1 MFKKEKNSNL
11 ISKNTLR
18 KIKKQVK
25 GITLI
30 ALVVTIIVLLILAG
44 IALSLTIGQNGIFSR
59 AQTAANTWRNA
70 ETNEQ
75 LAMGELEDW
84 MDDYL
89 NGNGGNQG
97 GGDQGD
103 EVIVDTVK
111 IPKGFYYVG
120 GTKDAGLVISDN
132 PADENKYSL
141 SNWTDQANIPSGL
154 NAETGINN
162 VQIEPIEG
170 NQFVWVPVEKPDL
183 FQRYDGYWNIG
194 SGTTLQGVKDMCQE
208 PASNAAS
215 WETTEYEAMQTSVIN
230 NKGFYVARYEAS
242 GATGNKAESKSG
254 AMPWV
259 NIPWG
264 TSMTEVGNSGA
275 VYRAQNMYN
284 DSEHAVTSTLIYGVQ
299 WDAIMNWID
308 SNYSK
313 ENGTCN
319 SFVSNSTGQG
329 NYNEDENTNSW
340 KNNLTSCGSS
350 DDYRV
355 KNIYDLA
362 GNVFEWT
369 MEALSTASRVA
380 RGGIF
385 IYSGSFGPASFR
397 SYTAPNGINEGLG
410 FRVAL
415 YL

>member
-1 MFKKEKNSNL
+1 MEGEIKQMILKEKDR
-11 ISKNTLR
+11 KNKITIR
-18 KIKKQVK
+18 KVKKQIK

-30 ALVVTIIVLLILAG
+30 ALVVTVIVLLILAG
-44 IALSLTIGQNGIFSR
+44 VAINLTVGDNGLFKR
-59 AQTAANTWRNA
+59 AQNATDTWRMA
-70 ETNEQ
+70 EENEQ
-75 LAMGELEDW
+75 SVMEQAADFI
-84 MDDYL
+84 DNY
-89 NGNGGNQG
+89 
-97 GGDQGD
+97 
-103 EVIVDTVK
+103 ITRVDGVP

-120 GTKDAGLVISDN
+120 GAKETGLVISDN
-132 PADENKYSL
+132 PTDKDKYS
-141 SNWTDQANIPSGL
+141 SVNWADQVNIPAGR
-154 NAETGINN
+154 ETDANGAIL
-162 VQIEPIEG
+162 G

-183 FQRYDGYWNIG
+183 FQRYDGYWNIV

-329 NYNEDENTNSW
+329 NYKEDENTNSW

-369 MEALSTASRVA
+369 MEARSSDRRVG
-380 RGGIF
+380 RGGGF
-385 IYSGSFGPASFR
+385 LVSGSYNPASCR
-397 SYTAPNGINEGLG
+397 SYNIPGSDVEFVG

-415 YL
+415 YLQN

>member
-1 MFKKEKNSNL
+1 MENGKTSLN
-11 ISKNTLR
+11 IR
-18 KIKKQVK
+18 KLKKQVK

-44 IALSLTIGQNGIFSR
+44 IALNLTIGQNGIFSR

-70 ETNEQ
+70 ESNEQ

-84 MDDYL
+84 MDGYM

-97 GGDQGD
+97 GGDD
-103 EVIVDTVK
+103 TTTIVDTVP
-111 IPKGFYYVG
+111 IPDGFYYAG
-120 GTKDAGLVISDN
+120 GSKDTGLVISDD
-132 PADENKYSL
+132 PDDEIA
-141 SNWTDQANIPSGL
+141 W
-154 NAETGINN
+154 NAATSTQPVSKEL
-162 VQIEPIEG
+162 EG

-183 FQRYDGYWNIG
+183 FQRYDGYWNNG

-215 WETTEYEAMQTSVIN
+215 WETTEYEAMQTSVKN

-242 GATGNKAESKSG
+242 EGTGESTGKVQSKAG

-259 NIPWG
+259 DIPWG

-299 WDAIMNWID
+299 WDAIMNFID
-308 SNYSK
+308 SNYS
-313 ENGTCN
+313 NGDGTCN

-329 NYNEDENTNSW
+329 NYSEGENTNSW

-369 MEALSTASRVA
+369 MEAYSSGYRVS
-380 RGGIF
+380 RGGDF
-385 IYSGSFGPASFR
+385 FGSGSSSPASFR
-397 SYTAPNGINEGLG
+397 DGGVPDDNYEIVG

>member
-1 MFKKEKNSNL
+1 MKNE
-11 ISKNTLR
+11 NTSLNIR
-18 KIKKQVK
+18 KLKKQVK

-44 IALSLTIGQNGIFSR
+44 IALNLTIGQNGIFSR

-70 ETNEQ
+70 ESNEQ

-84 MDDYL
+84 MDGYM

-97 GGDQGD
+97 GGDQDD

-120 GTKDAGLVISDN
+120 GAKDTGLIISDN
-132 PADENKYSL
+132 PADENKYSS

-183 FQRYDGYWNIG
+183 FQRYDGYWNNG

-242 GATGNKAESKSG
+242 EGTGESTGKVQSKAG

-259 NIPWG
+259 DIPWG
-264 TSMTEVGNSGA
+264 TSMTEIGTTGA

-355 KNIYDLA
+355 KNIYNLA

-369 MEALSTASRVA
+369 MEAFSTVA
-380 RGGIF
+380 RIFRGGAF
-385 IYSGSFGPASFR
+385 HGSGSSIPASCR
-397 SYTAPNGINEGLG
+397 STYRPDDLADRIG

>member
-1 MFKKEKNSNL
+1 MKNGKTSLN
-11 ISKNTLR
+11 IR
-18 KIKKQVK
+18 KLKKQVK

-44 IALSLTIGQNGIFSR
+44 IALNLTIGQNGIFTR
-59 AQTAANTWRNA
+59 AQKSVNTWRNA

-84 MDDYL
+84 MDGYL
-89 NGNGGNQG
+89 NGNSGNQS
-97 GGDQGD
+97 GDHQDD

-120 GTKDAGLVISDN
+120 GAKDTGLIISDN
-132 PADENKYSL
+132 RADKNKYSS

-154 NAETGINN
+154 NAEAGTNDQ
-162 VQIEPIEG
+162 QIEPIVG

-194 SGTTLQGVKDMCQE
+194 SGTTLQGLKDMCQE

-299 WDAIMNWID
+299 WDAIMNFID
-308 SNYSK
+308 SNYS
-313 ENGTCN
+313 NRGGTCN

-369 MEALSTASRVA
+369 METFSTDRRVS
-380 RGGIF
+380 RGGGF
-385 IYSGSFGPASFR
+385 RTSGSFRPASCR
-397 SYTAPNGINEGLG
+397 TVGLPDDRDVYIG

>member
-1 MFKKEKNSNL
+1 MENGKTSLN
-11 ISKNTLR
+11 IR
-18 KIKKQVK
+18 KLKKQVK

-44 IALSLTIGQNGIFSR
+44 IALNLTIGQNGIFSR

-70 ETNEQ
+70 ESNEQ

-84 MDDYL
+84 MDGYM

-97 GGDQGD
+97 GGDD
-103 EVIVDTVK
+103 TTTIVDTVP
-111 IPKGFYYVG
+111 IPDGFYYAG
-120 GTKDAGLVISDN
+120 GSKDTGLVISDD
-132 PADENKYSL
+132 PDDEIA
-141 SNWTDQANIPSGL
+141 W
-154 NAETGINN
+154 NAATSTQPVSKELG
-162 VQIEPIEG
+162 G

-194 SGTTLQGVKDMCQE
+194 SGTVLQGMIDDCSE
-208 PASNAAS
+208 PASNATG
-215 WETTEYEAMQTSVIN
+215 WETTEYNLMRTSVIN

-242 GATGNKAESKSG
+242 EGTGESAGKVQSKAGAT
-254 AMPWV
+254 PWV
-259 NIPWG
+259 DIQWG
-264 TSMTEVGNSGA
+264 TSMTEIGTTGA
-275 VYRAQNMYN
+275 VYQAQNMYN
-284 DSEHAVTSTLIYGVQ
+284 DDEHEVTSTLIYGVQ
-299 WDAIMNWID
+299 WDAIMNFID

-313 ENGTCN
+313 EDGTCN
-319 SFVSNSTGQG
+319 SFVSDSAGKG

-340 KNNLTSCGSS
+340 KDNLTSCGSS

-362 GNVFEWT
+362 GNAFEWT
-369 MEALSTASRVA
+369 MEAYSTDSRVV

-385 IYSGSFGPASFR
+385 DDSGSDYPASCR
-397 SYTAPNGINEGLG
+397 YPYRIPDRDGLNLVG

>member
-1 MFKKEKNSNL
+1 MENGKTSLN
-11 ISKNTLR
+11 IR
-18 KIKKQVK
+18 KLKKQVK

-44 IALSLTIGQNGIFSR
+44 IALNLTIGQNGIFSR

-75 LAMGELEDW
+75 LVMGELEDW
-84 MDDYL
+84 MDGYM

-97 GGDQGD
+97 GGDD
-103 EVIVDTVK
+103 TTTIVDTVP
-111 IPKGFYYVG
+111 IPDGFYYAG
-120 GTKDAGLVISDN
+120 GSKDTGLVISDD
-132 PADENKYSL
+132 PDDEIAWDVATSTQPVSKEL
-141 SNWTDQANIPSGL
+141 
-154 NAETGINN
+154 
-162 VQIEPIEG
+162 EG
-170 NQFVWVPVEKPDL
+170 NQFVWVPVENASL
-183 FQRYDGYWNIG
+183 FQRYDGYWNNG

-208 PASNAAS
+208 PVSNAS
-215 WETTEYEAMQTSVIN
+215 GWETTEYNLMRTSVIN

-242 GATGNKAESKSG
+242 EGTGESAGKVQSKEG
-254 AMPWV
+254 TTPWV
-259 NIPWG
+259 NIQWG
-264 TSMTEVGNSGA
+264 TSMTEIGTTGA
-275 VYRAQNMYN
+275 VYQAQNMYN
-284 DSEHAVTSTLIYGVQ
+284 DDEHEVTSTLIYGVQ

-313 ENGTCN
+313 EDGTCN
-319 SFVSNSTGQG
+319 SFVSDSTGQG

-369 MEALSTASRVA
+369 MEAVSTEGRVL
-380 RGGIF
+380 RGGSF
-385 IYSGSFGPASFR
+385 DSSGSSIPGSCRVSDSPDV
-397 SYTAPNGINEGLG
+397 SYEIVG

>member
-1 MFKKEKNSNL
+1 MHSQEENEVAVTTVASNK
-11 ISKNTLR
+11 ISKERGKSTMENGKTSLNIR
-18 KIKKQVK
+18 KLKKQVK

-44 IALSLTIGQNGIFSR
+44 IALNLTIGQNGIFSR

-70 ETNEQ
+70 ESNEQ

-84 MDDYL
+84 MDGYM

-97 GGDQGD
+97 GGDD
-103 EVIVDTVK
+103 TTTIVDTVP
-111 IPKGFYYVG
+111 IPDGFYYAG
-120 GTKDAGLVISDN
+120 GSKDTGLVISDD
-132 PADENKYSL
+132 PDDEIA
-141 SNWTDQANIPSGL
+141 W
-154 NAETGINN
+154 NAATSTQPVSKEL
-162 VQIEPIEG
+162 EG

-183 FQRYDGYWNIG
+183 FQRYDGYWNNG
-194 SGTTLQGVKDMCQE
+194 SGTTLQGGKDKCQE

-299 WDAIMNWID
+299 WDAIMNFID

-319 SFVSNSTGQG
+319 SFVSDSTDRGWYEQTSA
-329 NYNEDENTNSW
+329 TN
-340 KNNLTSCGSS
+340 CG
-350 DDYRV
+350 YYQE

-369 MEALSTASRVA
+369 MEALSTASRVI
-380 RGGIF
+380 RGGF
-385 IYSGSFGPASFR
+385 FSHSGSYGPASYR
-397 SYTAPNGINEGLG
+397 VSISPDDSNEGIG

>member
-1 MFKKEKNSNL
+1 M
-11 ISKNTLR
+11 
-18 KIKKQVK
+18 
-25 GITLI
+25 
-30 ALVVTIIVLLILAG
+30 LILAG
-44 IALSLTIGQNGIFSR
+44 IALNLTIGQNGIFSR

-70 ETNEQ
+70 ESNEQ

-84 MDDYL
+84 MDGYM

-97 GGDQGD
+97 GGDD
-103 EVIVDTVK
+103 TTTIVDTVP
-111 IPKGFYYVG
+111 IPDGFYYAG
-120 GTKDAGLVISDN
+120 GSKDTGLVISDD
-132 PADENKYSL
+132 PDDEIA
-141 SNWTDQANIPSGL
+141 W
-154 NAETGINN
+154 NAATSTQPVSKEL
-162 VQIEPIEG
+162 EG

-183 FQRYDGYWNIG
+183 FQRYDGYWNTG
-194 SGTTLQGVKDMCQE
+194 SGTTLQGFKDMCQE

-215 WETTEYEAMQTSVIN
+215 WETTEYNSMRTSVIN

-242 GATGNKAESKSG
+242 EGTGESTGKVQSKAG

-299 WDAIMNWID
+299 WDAIMNFID

-369 MEALSTASRVA
+369 MEAFTTDYSSFSRRRFLQFRLVLSSFFSLRQLSRRRQRVP
-380 RGGIF
+380 RLPC
-385 IYSGSFGPASFR
+385 SFVLVKLKAKAAVPKHMVRFFL
-397 SYTAPNGINEGLG
+397 YINLSRESWK
-410 FRVAL
+410 FEH
-415 YL
+415 

>member
-1 MFKKEKNSNL
+1 MKNGKTSLN
-11 ISKNTLR
+11 IR
-18 KIKKQVK
+18 KLKKQVK

-70 ETNEQ
+70 ESNEQ

-84 MDDYL
+84 MDGYL

-97 GGDQGD
+97 GGDD
-103 EVIVDTVK
+103 TTTIVDTVP
-111 IPKGFYYVG
+111 IPDGFYYAG
-120 GTKDAGLVISDN
+120 GSKDTGLVISDD
-132 PADENKYSL
+132 PDDEIA
-141 SNWTDQANIPSGL
+141 W
-154 NAETGINN
+154 NAATSTQPVSKEL
-162 VQIEPIEG
+162 EG

-242 GATGNKAESKSG
+242 EGTGESTGKVQSKAG

-264 TSMTEVGNSGA
+264 TSMTEVGYSGA

-313 ENGTCN
+313 GNGTCN

-369 MEALSTASRVA
+369 MEAVSTDSRVG
-380 RGGIF
+380 RGGSF
-385 IYSGSFGPASFR
+385 NYSGSNSPASCR
-397 SYTAPNGINEGLG
+397 SDGGPDDSDESIG

>member
-1 MFKKEKNSNL
+1 MENGKTSLN
-11 ISKNTLR
+11 IR
-18 KIKKQVK
+18 KLKKQVK

-44 IALSLTIGQNGIFSR
+44 IALNLTIGQNGIFSR

-70 ETNEQ
+70 ESNEQ

-84 MDDYL
+84 MDGYM

-97 GGDQGD
+97 GGDD
-103 EVIVDTVK
+103 TTTIVDTVP
-111 IPKGFYYVG
+111 IPDGFYYAG
-120 GTKDAGLVISDN
+120 GSKDTGLVISDD
-132 PADENKYSL
+132 PDDEIA
-141 SNWTDQANIPSGL
+141 W
-154 NAETGINN
+154 NAATSTQPVSKEL
-162 VQIEPIEG
+162 EG

-183 FQRYDGYWNIG
+183 FQRYDGYWNNG

-208 PASNAAS
+208 PASNAAG
-215 WETTEYEAMQTSVIN
+215 WETTEYETMQTSVIN

-242 GATGNKAESKSG
+242 EGTGESAGKVQSKAG

-299 WDAIMNWID
+299 WDAIMNFID
-308 SNYSK
+308 SNYS
-313 ENGTCN
+313 NGDGTCN

-329 NYNEDENTNSW
+329 NYNEGENTNSW

-369 MEALSTASRVA
+369 MEVYSTDRRVY
-380 RGGIF
+380 RGGYF
-385 IYSGSFGPASFR
+385 GYSGSEYPVSNR
-397 SYTAPNGINEGLG
+397 NGGLPDDIYESLG